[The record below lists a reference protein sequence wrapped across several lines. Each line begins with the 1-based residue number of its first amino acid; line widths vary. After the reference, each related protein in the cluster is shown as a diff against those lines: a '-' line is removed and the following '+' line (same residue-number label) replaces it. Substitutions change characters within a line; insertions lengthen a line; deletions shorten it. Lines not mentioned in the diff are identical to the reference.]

1 MTTFKVIRQ
10 YCKYILRNYLFILY
24 LYDSFA
30 VSMARVKKI
39 LKSSRLQIYEGCVS
53 GQFLLMI
60 PLMAAHLL
68 RGNSMRL

>member
-39 LKSSRLQIYEGCVS
+39 LKSLETAD
-53 GQFLLMI
+53 L
-60 PLMAAHLL
+60 
-68 RGNSMRL
+68 